1 MNYIDIFLIGI
12 ALSMDAFAVSVTN
25 TLVYKKYSPIAIAL
39 FFGAFQGLMPLGGFF
54 AGSVFSAFI
63 SRYSGLISL
72 IILGFIGGKMIWD
85 CLHPDE
91 VDCSGREKLT
101 YKILFLQAI
110 ATSIDA
116 FAIGVSFVGESFI
129 TQQAGIF
136 MPALTIA
143 IITFCL
149 SMLAV
154 QLGKRTGNLFG
165 DKMELIGGAILI
177 LIGIKNFLF

>member
-25 TLVYKKYSPIAIAL
+25 TLVYKKYSALAIAL
-39 FFGAFQGLMPLGGFF
+39 FFGAFQGLMPVAGFF
-54 AGSVFSAFI
+54 AGSFFSDFI

-85 CLHPDE
+85 SLHPDE
-91 VDCSGREKLT
+91 EEQASRERLT
-101 YKILFLQAI
+101 YKLLFLQAV

-116 FAIGVSFVGESFI
+116 FAVGVSFVGESFI
-129 TQQAGIF
+129 TQQTGIF
-136 MPALTIA
+136 MPALIIA
-143 IITFCL
+143 GITFCL

-154 QLGKRTGNLFG
+154 QLGKRAGSLFG
-165 DKMELIGGAILI
+165 DKMEIVGGAILI
-177 LIGIKNFLF
+177 LIGLKNFLF